1 MQGKDAA
8 LSLTNISAVIS
19 MIAML
24 LASQEYYVDESVL
37 TGIVSFATTLY
48 GRWRAGG
55 FASVFGI
62 SLRQKPKEGGL

>member
-8 LSLTNISAVIS
+8 LSVTNISAVIS

-24 LASQEYYVDESVL
+24 LASQGYYVDEATL
-37 TGIVSFATTLY
+37 TGVVSFVATLY

-55 FASVFGI
+55 FSSVFGI
-62 SLRQKPKEGGL
+62 ALKPKGDIL

>member
-1 MQGKDAA
+1 
-8 LSLTNISAVIS
+8 

-24 LASQEYYVDESVL
+24 LASKGYYVDEAML
-37 TGIVSFATTLY
+37 TGVASFFTTLY

-62 SLRQKPKEGGL
+62 

>member
-1 MQGKDAA
+1 MQSKDAA
-8 LSLTNISAVIS
+8 LSVTNISAVIS

-24 LASQEYYVDESVL
+24 LASQGYYVDEAAL
-37 TGIVSFATTLY
+37 TGTVSFVATLY